1 MRTVRL
7 QDFIQAVEDRKRSL
21 GIGDEV
27 LLATRNSGERRTPEK
42 REMLARIRERARK
55 AGLEPLPA
63 KF

>member
-27 LLATRNSGERRTPEK
+27 LLAARNSGERRTPEK